1 MSPYTLHPY
10 RRRLLIVLLALGT
23 VGGYA
28 SGFASLARHRHC
40 PAGGWREHWGAR
52 GPQGPGGLPTSS
64 TPPASVTAEAP
75 LSTWTPASPV
85 VAR

>member
-1 MSPYTLHPY
+1 MSPSTMPPY
-10 RRRLLIVLLALGT
+10 RRRLLIVLLALGA

-40 PAGGWREHWGAR
+40 PLGGWREHWGAR
-52 GPQGPGGLPTSS
+52 GPQGSGSLPPVS
-64 TPPASVTAEAP
+64 ATAEAP
-75 LSTWTPASPV
+75 RSTWTPASPV